1 MATPTD
7 LLAAELRADG
17 SRPFLTFY
25 DDGSGER
32 VELSVATTANWV
44 AKTANF
50 LVDELGVEEDVNV
63 SVLLP
68 AHWQTAIVVLA
79 TWAAGGRVS
88 FAPGGHVTFTDDD
101 DAGGECVVLT
111 SAPMGADF
119 SRLVAAQP
127 DQFAA
132 ITPSGADVVSAAA
145 SDLPYGARVL
155 TTIGYDVPGGL
166 SYGLVSPLAV
176 SGSVVLVA
184 NADPAL
190 LADHAEAERVTHTVG
205 VSINELPRLA

>member
-1 MATPTD
+1 VATPTD

-44 AKTANF
+44 AKTANY
-50 LVDELGVEEDVNV
+50 LLDEHGVDEGDEV

-68 AHWQTAIVVLA
+68 IHWQTAVVVLA
-79 TWAAGGRVS
+79 TWAAGARVS
-88 FAPGGHVTFTDDD
+88 FDVGGLVTFATVPDPPD
-101 DAGGECVVLT
+101 DAIVLAF
-111 SAPMGADF
+111 APMGADF

-127 DQFAA
+127 DQFAPIA
-132 ITPSGADVVSAAA
+132 PSGADVVSAAA
-145 SDLPYGARVL
+145 SDLPNGARVL

-184 NADPAL
+184 NADPGR
-190 LADHAEAERVTHTVG
+190 LAEHAQTERVTHTAG
-205 VSINELPRLA
+205 VTINDLPRLA